1 MSYTYSIPGSAT
13 FSKTFPFDGDIFSQ
27 SGLDQMMGSLPDN
40 DSNLIS
46 ARDVRDSV
54 FTLWKRGDELK
65 EEIIATISNFK
76 YTNPE
81 PLSSTLGGWEI
92 GDTFNE
98 TPLQELF
105 DTLFYP
111 YVGPILSIDIV
122 PQFGEFGQFNSTL
135 VNWSVQKT
143 KEIIQDIKLNNV
155 SISPVTGDSQSGTA
169 SVPISISATFSI
181 YTLEVFDGSFTQSI
195 TATFSNKNLIYWGSV
210 SSISS
215 TFLESDIKNLT
226 FSILSNDL
234 ELIADGL
241 DGGGD
246 YLAFSWPSNFGEP
259 VFETNGLINTA
270 FTKIHGSGGITSSII
285 YTSGSYSTTYDF
297 WVSDY
302 QQNSPIDKFEIYRL

>member
-1 MSYTYSIPGSAT
+1 MSYTYSTPGSAT
-13 FSKTFPFDGDIFSQ
+13 FSKTFPFGGDIFDQ
-27 SGLDQMMGSLPDN
+27 SGLDEMMTALPDN

-81 PLSSTLGGWEI
+81 LLSSTLGGWEI

-98 TPLQELF
+98 VSLQEMF

-111 YVGPILSIDIV
+111 YVDPILSIAV
-122 PQFGEFGQFNSTL
+122 SPSFGEFGQFST
-135 VNWSVQKT
+135 VSVSWSVQKT
-143 KEIIQDIKLNNV
+143 KEDIQTVTLNGIGV
-155 SISPVTGDSQSGTA
+155 SQSGTT
-169 SVPISISATFSI
+169 SLSSSISATFSI

-195 TATFSNKNLIYWGSV
+195 IGTYSNKNKIYWGTV
-210 SSISS
+210 ASISS
-215 TFLESDIKNLT
+215 TFNELDIKNLT
-226 FSILSNDL
+226 NSILSN
-234 ELIADGL
+234 ELQITADGL
-241 DGGGD
+241 NGGSN

-259 VFETNGLINTA
+259 TFETNGLVNTA
-270 FTKIHGSGGITSSII
+270 FTKIHGVGGITSSII
-285 YTSGSYSTTYDF
+285 YTSGSYSTNYDF

-302 QQNSPIDKFEIYRL
+302 QQNSPIDKFEIYKL